1 MLQEALVSV
10 EHEHFLL
17 HELYWWVMVLEI
29 RGAIKRTLLML
40 PEHVEEIQNLR
51 REDEQVEKAD
61 LDEQK
66 LEEIEFALQRLRATT
81 YQ

>member
-1 MLQEALVSV
+1 
-10 EHEHFLL
+10 
-17 HELYWWVMVLEI
+17 
-29 RGAIKRTLLML
+29 ML

>member
-1 MLQEALVSV
+1 
-10 EHEHFLL
+10 
-17 HELYWWVMVLEI
+17 
-29 RGAIKRTLLML
+29 ML
-40 PEHVEEIQNLR
+40 PEHVEEIQKLR
-51 REDEQVEKAD
+51 REDEQVEIAD

>member
-1 MLQEALVSV
+1 
-10 EHEHFLL
+10 
-17 HELYWWVMVLEI
+17 MVLEI